1 MKKSY
6 MLIAIGTLG
15 NAIIFLTNC
24 FINLSNF
31 VTGLGNGI
39 CTGFIL
45 LGSILCFIKHED
57 LIVSWKRKLY
67 KKFMRLNNE

>member
-6 MLIAIGTLG
+6 MLIAIGMLG
-15 NAIIFLTNC
+15 NGVLFALSD
-24 FINLSNF
+24 FIKLNF
-31 VTGLGNGI
+31 VFYFGRGI